1 MNKIFLILLS
11 VFLLIIVPWRMLV
24 IVYDEMTPSGKYENY
39 KEYISESAEK
49 WVKNRDNGYYDKEQ
63 IINWYESD
71 DENGKRPMDLFPDV
85 IDESIR
91 EAIYLTFEKF
101 RYVED
106 PDTMK
111 NIIMKNFE
119 SKKEYIIKRLESE
132 I

>member
-1 MNKIFLILLS
+1 
-11 VFLLIIVPWRMLV
+11 MLV

-101 RYVED
+101 RYIED

-119 SKKEYIIKRLESE
+119 SKKEYIINRLESE
-132 I
+132 N

>member
-11 VFLLIIVPWRMLV
+11 VFLLVIVPWRMLV

-49 WVKNRDNGYYDKEQ
+49 WVKNRDNGYYGKEQ
-63 IINWYESD
+63 IINWYESVD
-71 DENGKRPMDLFPDV
+71 RTGKRPMDLFPIV

-101 RYVED
+101 KYVED

-119 SKKEYIIKRLESE
+119 SKREYIIKRLKSDN
-132 I
+132 